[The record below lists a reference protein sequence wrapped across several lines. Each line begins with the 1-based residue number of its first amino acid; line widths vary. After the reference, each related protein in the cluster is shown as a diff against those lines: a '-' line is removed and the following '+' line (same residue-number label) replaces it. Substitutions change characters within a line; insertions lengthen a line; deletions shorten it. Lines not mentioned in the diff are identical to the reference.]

1 MWVPEGQA
9 PGRRERI
16 EELSASGRRLGR
28 LFLRAAGGLVDVVLP
43 PSCPVCRVLTGQPHA
58 LCTTCWGKVRF
69 MEEPWCERLGTPLPY
84 DLGPGALSAEAV
96 AHPPLFHRARAA
108 AIYDDTTAGLVH
120 AFKYGDR
127 LDLAPLLAAWM
138 RRAGRD
144 LLAEADVLVPV
155 PLHRVRLLR
164 RRFNQAAVL
173 CRALSRDT
181 GLPHDPG
188 LLVRHR
194 QTRQQVGLSREARME
209 NVRGAFRVP
218 PRAKARLMGRKIL
231 LVDDVATTGSTL
243 EAATRALLSGGAER
257 VDVLTFARVVG
268 SAA

>member
-1 MWVPEGQA
+1 MIDPAASVRSAGGVLSRA
-9 PGRRERI
+9 GR
-16 EELSASGRRLGR
+16 
-28 LFLRAAGGLVDVVLP
+28 GLVDAVLP

-58 LCTTCWGKVRF
+58 LCAACWGKVRF
-69 MEEPWCERLGTPLPY
+69 LEEPWCERLGTPLPF

-96 AHPPLFHRARAA
+96 AHPPPFHRARAA
-108 AIYDDTTAGLVH
+108 AVYDDTTAGLVH

-155 PLHRVRLLR
+155 PLHRFRLLR

-173 CRALSRDT
+173 CRVLSRTT

-194 QTRQQVGLSREARME
+194 QTRQQVGLSREARTE

-218 PRAKARLMGRKIL
+218 PRAKARLKDRKVL

-243 EAATRALLSGGAER
+243 EAATRALLSGGAAR

-268 SAA
+268 GAA